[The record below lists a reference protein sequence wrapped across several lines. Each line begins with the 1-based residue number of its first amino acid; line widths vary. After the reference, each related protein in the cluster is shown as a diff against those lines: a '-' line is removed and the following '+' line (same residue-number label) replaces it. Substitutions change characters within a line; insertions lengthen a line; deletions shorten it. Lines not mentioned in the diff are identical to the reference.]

1 LSFIDMRDDMDAS
14 EAITGV
20 MLAVFRL
27 NGLILSRG
35 DQLTEEFGLTSA
47 RWQVLGA
54 ISLGGGPQSV
64 PDIADRMGVT
74 RQGAQKQVNMLEAD
88 GLVAKRANPRHQRSP
103 LYALTAHG
111 KDTYDRIM
119 ARYAEWTDELADGE
133 PPGTYAQTLEGL
145 RYLEMRLKASSNSGE
160 AA

>member
-1 LSFIDMRDDMDAS
+1 MDTS

-20 MLAVFRL
+20 MLAIFRL
-27 NGLILSRG
+27 NGLILTRG

-54 ISLGGGPQSV
+54 IALGGGPQGV

-88 GLVAKRANPRHQRSP
+88 GLVAKRPNPRHQRSP
-103 LYALTAHG
+103 LYALTANG
-111 KDTYDRIM
+111 KDAYDRIM
-119 ARYAEWTDELADGE
+119 AKYAEWTDDLADGA
-133 PPGTYAQTLEGL
+133 PSGKYDRMLEGL
-145 RYLEMRLKASSNSGE
+145 RYLEMRLTASSSKGE

>member
-1 LSFIDMRDDMDAS
+1 VAIEIDMDTS

-20 MLAVFRL
+20 MLAIFRL
-27 NGLILSRG
+27 NGLILGRG
-35 DQLTEEFGLTSA
+35 DQLTEAFGLTSA

-54 ISLGGGPQSV
+54 IALSGGPQSV

-88 GLVAKRANPRHQRSP
+88 GMVMKHANPRHQRSP
-103 LYALTAHG
+103 LYALTAKG
-111 KDTYDRIM
+111 RDAYDRIM
-119 ARYAEWTDELADGE
+119 AKYAAWTDELADRA
-133 PPGTYAQTLEGL
+133 PPGIYIQTLDGL
-145 RYLEMRLKASSNSGE
+145 RYLETRLTANSSKGD